1 MAINL
6 TVAALAS
13 AVRAGNTTEESAEL
27 TRLLTYAKTE
37 ISRYLGRAYAT
48 APQSVVNEAAI
59 RLVAYLYDMPNASR
73 GAAFANALRNSGAGR
88 MLLGYRVHRA
98 GTTAEAVDAAQAV
111 MGTTDNPVVG
121 VTIEAG
127 DLVVRFAD
135 GTAHRQAFAA
145 ATGVDLTARQ
155 SAQTAGQ
162 AAQAAQG
169 RADAAYTLADSK
181 VDAAAATQAARA
193 VLPMPP
199 NTAEARGGTSTALR
213 LWSSALIRAAID
225 AVLPADDRLLPAT
238 GNVGD
243 VLFRQTDGAAWTS
256 FRSAVLSIVGQGGG
270 GGVGPLV
277 TRTFTSNATPQRY
290 SATGFVPPTDW
301 LLLALEDRQ
310 TAQVFSGLTV
320 IDLEYM
326 RGIPAAD
333 RPAAGAAYP
342 AVDAGQGVYA
352 LDAAGQLL
360 AATFAASVAHTLIYR
375 RLG

>member
-37 ISRYLGRAYAT
+37 ISRYLGRAYTT

-98 GTTAEAVDAAQAV
+98 GT
-111 MGTTDNPVVG
+111 
-121 VTIEAG
+121 
-127 DLVVRFAD
+127 
-135 GTAHRQAFAA
+135 
-145 ATGVDLTARQ
+145 
-155 SAQTAGQ
+155 
-162 AAQAAQG
+162 
-169 RADAAYTLADSK
+169 
-181 VDAAAATQAARA
+181 
-193 VLPMPP
+193 
-199 NTAEARGGTSTALR
+199 STALR

-225 AVLPADDRLLPAT
+225 AVLPADERLVPANGST
-238 GNVGD
+238 GD
-243 VLFRQTDGAAWTS
+243 MLLRQANGVVWTS
-256 FRSAVLSIVGQGGG
+256 FRSAVLSVAGQGQG

-277 TRTFTSNATPQRY
+277 TRTFTSNATAQRY
-290 SATGFVPPTDW
+290 SATGFTPPTDW
-301 LLLALEDRQ
+301 TLLALEDRQ
-310 TAQVFSGLTV
+310 ATQVFSGLTI

-326 RGIPAAD
+326 RGVPAMD
-333 RPAAGAAYP
+333 RPAAGGAYP

-352 LDAAGQLL
+352 LDATGQLL

>member
-127 DLVVRFAD
+127 GKRSS
-135 GTAHRQAFAA
+135 GPRSH
-145 ATGVDLTARQ
+145 
-155 SAQTAGQ
+155 SH
-162 AAQAAQG
+162 
-169 RADAAYTLADSK
+169 
-181 VDAAAATQAARA
+181 
-193 VLPMPP
+193 PP
-199 NTAEARGGTSTALR
+199 R
-213 LWSSALIRAAID
+213 
-225 AVLPADDRLLPAT
+225 VK
-238 GNVGD
+238 
-243 VLFRQTDGAAWTS
+243 
-256 FRSAVLSIVGQGGG
+256 
-270 GGVGPLV
+270 
-277 TRTFTSNATPQRY
+277 
-290 SATGFVPPTDW
+290 
-301 LLLALEDRQ
+301 
-310 TAQVFSGLTV
+310 
-320 IDLEYM
+320 
-326 RGIPAAD
+326 
-333 RPAAGAAYP
+333 AAYP
-342 AVDAGQGVYA
+342 TSAPPISA
-352 LDAAGQLL
+352 LSSSLL
-360 AATFAASVAHTLIYR
+360 RRRQAMAKAIRSRATSR
-375 RLG
+375 